1 MDATRRFVMENEMIY
16 DVAITMLNQA
26 INSGLID
33 ETTYEI
39 LLEKLNEKL
48 YPLVPKKTSF
58 IR

>member
-1 MDATRRFVMENEMIY
+1 MENEMIY

-48 YPLVPKKTSF
+48 SPLVPKKTSF

>member
-1 MDATRRFVMENEMIY
+1 MENEMIY